1 MSEFTNIRDLMT
13 PADALEMEDRYD
25 AAIRERNEYEEE
37 LGASFREAE
46 QRAIFDWEGDLPE
59 HFFF

>member
-1 MSEFTNIRDLMT
+1 MT
-13 PADALEMEDRYD
+13 PEDALEMEARYD
-25 AAIRERNEYEEE
+25 QALQDRNEYEEE